1 MENFSLVWFFVDS
14 FLNVTN
20 VTQNGKWVSYLFVF
34 LLGLLLC
41 LALMWCAHSF
51 AQIQLSWGSARNN
64 IMKVDLVTGEWRKG
78 TPTSASLVVLSWANG
93 GRGSLA
99 VCQRRKPNM
108 SRALCVV
115 FVCRCR
121 FRCCRCC
128 CWVVCWV
135 SYKVSKFLMPMAKP
149 QNSARQ
155 PQSPFPPPSVT

>member
-1 MENFSLVWFFVDS
+1 
-14 FLNVTN
+14 
-20 VTQNGKWVSYLFVF
+20 
-34 LLGLLLC
+34 
-41 LALMWCAHSF
+41 MWCAHSF
-51 AQIQLSWGSARNN
+51 AQIELSWGSARNN

-128 CWVVCWV
+128 CCWVVCWV

-155 PQSPFPPPSVT
+155 PQSPFPPPPLSLSRQLLLLPHATQQKVSATFRQHMQIFTRTWELTFHLFLFSK